1 LITPEHLAIGL
12 GGRPASSVT
21 IKDSGVAREA
31 PGSAP
36 RAASPLSSAG
46 DLKSLERDMI
56 EQALQRVRFNKSEAA
71 RALGMTRHQLYVR
84 MKRYGL
90 D

>member
-1 LITPEHLAIGL
+1 MLEMPSRASLSHLRHAIDAVM
-12 GGRPASSVT
+12 PT
-21 IKDSGVAREA
+21 
-31 PGSAP
+31 
-36 RAASPLSSAG
+36 SAG

-56 EQALQRVRFNKSEAA
+56 EQALQRVRFNKSQAA

>member
-1 LITPEHLAIGL
+1 
-12 GGRPASSVT
+12 
-21 IKDSGVAREA
+21 
-31 PGSAP
+31 
-36 RAASPLSSAG
+36 
-46 DLKSLERDMI
+46 LKSLERDMI
-56 EQALQRVRFNKSEAA
+56 QQALQRVRFNKSEAA

>member
-12 GGRPASSVT
+12 GARPSSP
-21 IKDSGVAREA
+21 VAPKEPVAA
-31 PGSAP
+31 PIA
-36 RAASPLSSAG
+36 SAG
-46 DLKSLERDMI
+46 DLKSMERDMI
-56 EQALQRVRFNKSEAA
+56 AQALQRVRFNKSEAA
-71 RALGMTRHQLYVR
+71 RALGLTRHQLYVR